1 MSDAPLDA
9 DVCVVGAGAA
19 GAVATFE
26 LVQRGLRV
34 VTLEA
39 GPRYDAGARA
49 IEARKAARGEVPW
62 VAPIP
67 GLLRYTA
74 RGGAAYDLG
83 PRRVRAVGGATLH
96 WEGYALRLHPDDFRI
111 RSQYGVGEDWPIRY
125 ADLEPYYVRAERAL
139 GVAGAS
145 DDPWGPPRS
154 EEFPLPA
161 FPFSHTDQIFARAC
175 RDVGVTLHHLPQARN
190 SVAYDGRSP
199 CRACA
204 TCQACPTGAKADV
217 DVTHIARAEATGRL
231 ILIPGAAVVHLDAD
245 TDGRVAQ
252 AVYVDAGRTRRTA
265 RARMFVLA
273 GGAVENVRLLL
284 VSRSRAFPDGLG
296 NRTGL
301 VGTHFTSHPAID
313 VTGRVDHAVRPYRI
327 GFSTAM
333 SRQYAVGPD
342 RARRAPFYLEFLNSA
357 GLPPHLLAV
366 TSGLSGGALQRH
378 VAHEFGHS
386 LGIRIFCEQLPD
398 RANAVDLD
406 PSTTDHLGLPVP
418 RLTWNVGAY
427 ERQGLDEATGLA
439 TRILR
444 AAGATEIRTGRL
456 SVAAHQIATHR
467 MGDDPRT
474 SVTDPDLRLHDVP
487 NLYVLGSGGFTTG
500 SSSPPTLTIAALAI
514 RAAEHIAD
522 SLTGRGGRR

>member
-62 VAPIP
+62 VAPIA

-74 RGGAAYDLG
+74 RGGMAYDLG
-83 PRRVRAVGGATLH
+83 PRRVRAVGGTTLH
-96 WEGYALRLHPDDFRI
+96 WEGYALRLHPDDFRL
-111 RSQYGVGEDWPIRY
+111 RSQYGIGEDWPIEY
-125 ADLEPYYVRAERAL
+125 AELEPYYVRAERAL

-154 EEFPLPA
+154 AQFPLPA
-161 FPFSHTDQIFARAC
+161 FPFSHTDRIFARAC
-175 RDVGVTLHHLPQARN
+175 RDVGLKLHTLPQARN
-190 SVAYDGRSP
+190 SVAYDGRSA

-204 TCQACPTGAKADV
+204 TCEACPTGAKAIV
-217 DVTHIARAEATGRL
+217 DLTHIARAEATGRL
-231 ILIPGAAVVHLDAD
+231 TLVPGAAVVQLDAD
-245 TDGRVAQ
+245 GGGRVQ
-252 AVYVDAGRTRRTA
+252 HVVYVDASGTRRTA
-265 RARMFVLA
+265 RAGVFVLA

-284 VSRSRAFPDGLG
+284 ASRSRAFPDGLG
-296 NRTGL
+296 NESGL
-301 VGTHFTSHPAID
+301 VGRHFTSHPAVD
-313 VTGRVDHAVRPYRI
+313 VTGRVDPAVRPYRI

-342 RARRAPFYLEFLNSA
+342 RARRAPFLLEFLNSA

-366 TSGLSGGALQRH
+366 TSGLSGDALQHH
-378 VAHEFGHS
+378 VAREFGHT
-386 LGIRIFCEQLPD
+386 LGIRVYCEQLPD
-398 RANAVDLD
+398 RGNTVDLD

-418 RLTWNVGAY
+418 RLTWSVGAY
-427 ERQGLDEATGLA
+427 ERRGLEEAAGVA
-439 TRILR
+439 AKILR
-444 AAGATEIRTGRL
+444 AAGAIDIRTGRL
-456 SVAAHQIATHR
+456 SVAAHQIGTHR
-467 MGDDPRT
+467 MGRDSRA
-474 SVTDPDLRLHDVP
+474 SVTDTDLRLHDAP
-487 NLYVLGSGGFTTG
+487 NVYVLGSGAFPTA
-500 SSSPPTLTIAALAI
+500 SSSPPTLTIVALAI
-514 RAAEHIAD
+514 RAAAHIANN
-522 SLTGRGGRR
+522 LTRNATR